1 MNISKTYELAIG
13 RPANE
18 VEEIYIKIQKGRY
31 INTLERGSKYRIE
44 ESSLLRHLLE
54 TGQNTNEDMV
64 ALAERGIV
72 LTVSYASIRIYDT
85 FFAPQPG
92 RWSNSISLSARESG
106 WTWFLDTIALP
117 SKNDI
122 KMFQEVKDLPYEL
135 TFDHMMKKLQEGV
148 SQEDLEEAKEKFLE
162 EVEPHHIYL

>member
-1 MNISKTYELAIG
+1 MNISKTYESVLG

-44 ESSLLRHLLE
+44 ESSLFHHLLK

-64 ALAERGIV
+64 ALAERGVV
-72 LTVSYASIRIYDT
+72 LTVSYISIRICDT
-85 FFAPQPG
+85 FFAPQPD
-92 RWSNSISLSARESG
+92 RWSNSISLAARESG

-135 TFDHMMKKLQEGV
+135 TSDHMVKKLQEGV
-148 SQEDLEEAKEKFLE
+148 SQEDLEGVKEKLLE
-162 EVEPHHIYL
+162 EVERHHVYL